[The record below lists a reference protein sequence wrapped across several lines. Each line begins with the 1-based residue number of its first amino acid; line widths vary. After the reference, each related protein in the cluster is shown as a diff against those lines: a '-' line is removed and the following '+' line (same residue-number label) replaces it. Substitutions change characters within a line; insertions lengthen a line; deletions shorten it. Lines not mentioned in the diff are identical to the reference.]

1 MISIYPIYPPKSF
14 TARVSLNRLS
24 KATRLPEAQ
33 LEPKKVFFL
42 APQQSLL
49 NAWARRL
56 VLIIKLFLLILSII
70 NLAAPYVASAETTA
84 KSATNEPPQL
94 ILVSSHLDIFKVE
107 IDQGFK
113 EYRLSIGKTPV
124 KLRWLDVGG
133 SSEMLKFVRSE
144 FERNPASAGIDLF
157 YGGGTDALLQL
168 ESQNYLAAAPEL
180 ATDLR
185 DIPQDILGNR
195 LFSPEFTWFSTSMSG
210 FGIAY
215 NKRVLDHYKLPSP
228 KTWTDLTDPRAQS
241 LVNVGDPRRSG
252 SAHMIFEIIL
262 QAYGWDE
269 GWKILYAIAANSRSF
284 NSYSSQIIRD
294 LCSGDVAY
302 GLLVDTYGEEA
313 IRLAGAENIGYLIPD
328 GLSIITGDGI
338 AMLKGAPNRDA
349 AVDFMRYN
357 LTEAAQRIMTF
368 KVGTPGGPREAEI
381 GKLSILPSLYQSSPQ
396 YFASATRPFELS
408 SKFQYDSKLASSRW
422 FILNDL
428 FGVFLIDNQWKLQ
441 KQQRSLATI
450 GNSIKTQVSTP
461 VTEDYVTELVKS
473 GKWRDQRFR
482 ADEVRRWQGM
492 LDRSFEN

>member
-1 MISIYPIYPPKSF
+1 MSYTISKG
-14 TARVSLNRLS
+14 TW
-24 KATRLPEAQ
+24 LPEGQ
-33 LEPKKVFFL
+33 LEPKRVFFLAVFFLAVFFL
-42 APQQSLL
+42 APQQFFSKASARLSLL
-49 NAWARRL
+49 FFKA
-56 VLIIKLFLLILSII
+56 ILLILTLI
-70 NLAAPYVASAETTA
+70 NLITPGASLAEPSAKGAA
-84 KSATNEPPQL
+84 NEQPQL
-94 ILVSSHLDIFKVE
+94 VLVSSHLDIFKVE
-107 IDQGFK
+107 IDRGFK
-113 EYRLSIGKTPV
+113 EYRHSLGKPPV

-144 FERNPASAGIDLF
+144 FERNSQSAGVDLF

-168 ESQNYLAAAPEL
+168 ESHNYLASAPEL
-180 ATDLR
+180 APDLK
-185 DIPQDILGNR
+185 DIPQAILGNR

-210 FGIAY
+210 FGIAF

-228 KTWTDLTDPRAQS
+228 KTWTDLTDPRTQS

-328 GLSIITGDGI
+328 GLSVITGDGI
-338 AMLKGAPNRDA
+338 AMLKGAPNREA
-349 AVDFMRYN
+349 AVDFIRYN

-368 KVGTPGGPREAEI
+368 RMGTPGGPIEAEI
-381 GKLSILPSLYQSSPQ
+381 GKLSILPSLYQSTPQ

-428 FGVFLIDNQWKLQ
+428 FGVFLIDNQWRLQ
-441 KQQRSLATI
+441 KQQRALATN
-450 GNSIKTQVSTP
+450 GNSIKTQVSAP
-461 VTEDYVTELVKS
+461 VTEEYVTELIKS
-473 GKWRDQRFR
+473 SKWRDQRFR
-482 ADEVRRWQGM
+482 ADEVRRWQEG
-492 LDRSFEN
+492 LDRSN